1 MAFILPASQDLSSH
15 VTFDLYRFF
24 HFLPLLCAFRK
35 VFYDPGESMIKRTPK
50 VKEFG
55 REAGHKMSI
64 QKSIAFICKN
74 NDQVEDIMA
83 EKTPFTRNKED

>member
-1 MAFILPASQDLSSH
+1 
-15 VTFDLYRFF
+15 
-24 HFLPLLCAFRK
+24 
-35 VFYDPGESMIKRTPK
+35 MIKRTPK

-55 REAGHKMSI
+55 REAGNKMSI